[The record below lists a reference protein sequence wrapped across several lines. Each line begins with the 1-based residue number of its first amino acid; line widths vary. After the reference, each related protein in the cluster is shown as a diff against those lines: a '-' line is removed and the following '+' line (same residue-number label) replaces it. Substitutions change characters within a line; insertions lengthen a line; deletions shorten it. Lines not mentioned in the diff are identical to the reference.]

1 MKKKVLLTGV
11 SGYIGNHCA
20 AELLKQGFFVR
31 GSLRDMSKAEKVIE
45 AVKKEVDTKDN
56 LEFCELDLLED
67 KGWDDAMIGCDYVLH
82 VASPF
87 INIEPKDAS
96 LYIKPA
102 VEGTKRALEAAKKA
116 GVKRVV
122 LTSSIVSMLGDANQS
137 LNVNESTWTNVNAKN
152 VSAYAKSKTLAEQ
165 FAWDFIK
172 NQNKESFMEL
182 VVVNPGPVF
191 GPSLSGNLEGT
202 SMKMFKQLI
211 TGEMPMI
218 PKAGI
223 NMSDVRDIAKIHV
236 LALENKKASGN
247 RYIVTTQKAYQF
259 QEMAQILKSNGYEK
273 VSTKLAPNFLLNFMG
288 NFNREAKSMRAFI
301 GKTYT
306 GDITTTMTT
315 FDWEPISFKQTLLDT
330 AKSITDILK
339 K

>member
-1 MKKKVLLTGV
+1 MKKVLVTGV
-11 SGYIGNHCA
+11 SGYIGQHCA
-20 AELLKQGFFVR
+20 AELLKKGYSVR
-31 GSLRDMSKAEKVIE
+31 GSLRSLSKADEVTKGIKKVIDP
-45 AVKKEVDTKDN
+45 KGN
-56 LEFCELDLLED
+56 LEYCELDLLKD
-67 KGWDDAMIGCDYVLH
+67 DGWDEAMVGCDFVLH

-87 INIEPKDAS
+87 INIEPKDEN

-102 VEGTKRALEAAKKA
+102 VEGTQRALKAAKKA

-122 LTSSIVSMLGDANQS
+122 LTSSMVSMLENADKSIDVNANS
-137 LNVNESTWTNVNAKN
+137 WTNVNGKN
-152 VSAYAKSKTLAEQ
+152 VSAYAKSKTLAEKS
-165 FAWDFIK
+165 AWEFIK
-172 NQNKESFMEL
+172 AQTDDAPMEL
-182 VVVNPGPVF
+182 TVVNPGPVF
-191 GPSLSGNLEGT
+191 GPTLSGNLGA
-202 SMKMFKQLI
+202 SLDIFKQMI
-211 TGEMPMI
+211 SGKMPMV
-218 PKAGI
+218 PQAGI